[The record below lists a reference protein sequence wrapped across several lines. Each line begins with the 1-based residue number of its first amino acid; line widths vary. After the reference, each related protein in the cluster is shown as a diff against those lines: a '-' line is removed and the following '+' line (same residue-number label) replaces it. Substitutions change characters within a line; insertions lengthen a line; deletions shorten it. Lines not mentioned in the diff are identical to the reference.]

1 MNHLGEHLPPTTTL
15 DHAAIRSDFP
25 ILARQARHGKNL
37 IYLDNAA
44 TTLKPRQV
52 LDAVYDHYAYGASNI
67 HRGVHYLSEEAT
79 RLYEGARE
87 TVRDFINARETKEII
102 FTSGTT
108 FAINLVAKSWGRK
121 NISAGDEIVITHMEH
136 HANIVPWQMLRE
148 ETGCILNIA
157 PINDRGELDM
167 AAFESLIT
175 PRTKLVSVVYTSNS
189 LGTINPVRDIIRL
202 AKKHGS
208 AVLLDAA
215 QTVAHTK
222 VDVQNLDCDFLVFSG
237 HKLFATSGVGVLY
250 GKRAILE
257 GMPPFMGGGDMIKS
271 VTFEKTTYADLPAR
285 LEAGTPA
292 IGGAIGLA
300 AAIGYVRNI
309 GFDSI
314 AAQEKDLLTYATGL
328 VSDIPGLRIIGTA
341 AEKAAI
347 LSFIVDG
354 VHPHDMGSLLDAE
367 GVAVRAGHHCTQP
380 LMTRFKI
387 PATTRASFS
396 FYNTRADVDAL
407 VAAIK
412 KAIEVFA

>member
-1 MNHLGEHLPPTTTL
+1 MSQKTL
-15 DHAAIRSDFP
+15 YSSPSKLDLDAIRRDFP
-25 ILARQARHGKNL
+25 ILSRQVRDGKNL

-52 LDAVYDHYAYGASNI
+52 LDVVYDHYAYGASNI
-67 HRGVHYLSEEAT
+67 HRGVHFLSEEAT
-79 RLYEGARE
+79 KLYEGARE
-87 TVRDFINARETKEII
+87 TVRRFINARETAEVI

-108 FAINLVAKSWGRK
+108 SAINLVAKSWGRK

-148 ETGCILNIA
+148 ETGCILKVA
-157 PINDRGELDM
+157 PINDRGELDL

-175 PRTKLVSVVYTSNS
+175 PRTKMVAVVYTSNS
-189 LGTINPVRDIIRL
+189 LGTINPVREIIRL
-202 AKKHGS
+202 AKVHGA

-222 VDVQNLDCDFLVFSG
+222 VDVQSLDCDFLVFSG

-250 GKRAILE
+250 GKRAVLE
-257 GMPPFMGGGDMIKS
+257 AMPPLMGGGDMIKS
-271 VTFEKTTYADLPAR
+271 VTFEKTTYAGLPAR

-292 IGGAIGLA
+292 IGGAIGLG
-300 AAIGYVRNI
+300 AAIDYIQKI
-309 GFDSI
+309 GFEAI
-314 AAQEKDLLTYATGL
+314 ANQEKDLLAYATGL
-328 VSDIPGLRIIGTA
+328 LSELPGIRIIGTA
-341 AEKAAI
+341 AEKTAI
-347 LSFIVDG
+347 ISFVVDG
-354 VHPHDMGSLLDAE
+354 IHPHDMGTLLDAE

-380 LMTRFKI
+380 VMARFKI

-396 FYNTRADVDAL
+396 FYNTRADADAL
-407 VAAIK
+407 VHAVK